1 MITGKTRYYAILGDP
16 IEQALSP
23 VVHNAAFEALGMDAV
38 MLGCR
43 VTPQE
48 LEKAVEGTRA
58 LHFAGLAVTMPLKTA
73 IIPLL
78 DECEEKIEFLGAVN
92 VVTCKDGIYKGY
104 NTDGDGFVRNME
116 LHGTDP
122 AGKRVFLFGA
132 GGAAR
137 GLSYALLESGVKSL
151 TVCNIDEPM
160 ALAMIEP
167 LRQHFPSAELQ
178 FVLLGDASI
187 PAHCLQSDI
196 IINAT
201 SMGMNDSPSPHVDM
215 VPWAQL
221 PKTTV
226 CADIIHKP
234 LETAFVRAARA
245 AGLTALTGDGMLLYQ
260 GIEAFRLMNGCDAPQ
275 AAMKA
280 ALQARLESEKR

>member
-43 VTPQE
+43 VTPEE
-48 LEKAVEGTRA
+48 LKKAVEGTRA
-58 LHFAGLAVTMPLKTA
+58 LHFEGLAVTMPHKTA

-78 DECEEKIEFLGAVN
+78 DEWEEKIDFLGAVN
-92 VVTCKDGIYKGY
+92 VVTCKNGVYKGY
-104 NTDGDGFVRNME
+104 NTDGDGFVQNMKQN
-116 LHGTDP
+116 GTDP

-137 GLSYALLESGVKSL
+137 GLGYALLESGVSSL

-160 ALAMIEP
+160 AMAMIGP
-167 LRQHFPSAELQ
+167 LRKRFPQAELD
-178 FVLLGDASI
+178 FVLLGDESI
-187 PAHCLQSDI
+187 PLRCLQSEI
-196 IINAT
+196 LINAT

-215 VPWAQL
+215 VPWTRL
-221 PKTTV
+221 PRSTV
-226 CADIIHKP
+226 CAEIIHKP

-245 AGLTALTGDGMLLYQ
+245 AGLTTLTGDGMLLYQ
-260 GIEAFRLMNGCDAPQ
+260 GIETFRLMNGCDAPQ
-275 AAMKA
+275 SAMRA